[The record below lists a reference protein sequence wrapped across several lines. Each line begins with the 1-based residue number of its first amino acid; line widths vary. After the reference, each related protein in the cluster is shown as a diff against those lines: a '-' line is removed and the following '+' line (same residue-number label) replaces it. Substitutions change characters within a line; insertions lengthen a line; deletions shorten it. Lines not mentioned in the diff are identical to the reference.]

1 MKLRWSTSTLPW
13 SIPGQDVAGDP
24 SLDPPRSSGN
34 TGSVWIGSS
43 VEEQGPPAPRLA
55 SAARGTPITAPHD
68 PAPPRRGSERLG
80 AGDTSKDH
88 RRSIGAAGSAWVG
101 TSGEIKIG
109 RGALVTASTT
119 DSS

>member
-13 SIPGQDVAGDP
+13 SIPGQDIAGDP
-24 SLDPPRSSGN
+24 SLDPTRSSGD

-55 SAARGTPITAPHD
+55 SAARGTPITAPPD
-68 PAPPRRGSERLG
+68 PTPCRGSERLG

-88 RRSIGAAGSAWVG
+88 RRSTGAAGSARVG

-109 RGALVTASTT
+109 RGALVIC
-119 DSS
+119 